1 MTPRNQ
7 KLSNDTHLLLIR
19 NVARHV
25 EPAMNLLKIK
35 VLAVVSA
42 LLVTSCVHQ
51 AREPMQT
58 VSYVDIKKFMGDWH
72 VLANI
77 PTFAERD
84 AVNPIERYTLNE
96 DGTIDTRFMFIRA
109 KNGAKKELKATG
121 YIQQDSNNAVWGM
134 QFVWPIKADYRVV
147 YLDPDYQTTIIGRNK
162 RDYLWI
168 MARDPN
174 LPREKLLQLINIA
187 VQLGY
192 DRELIQFPEKREEFL
207 ATG

>member
-1 MTPRNQ
+1 
-7 KLSNDTHLLLIR
+7 
-19 NVARHV
+19 
-25 EPAMNLLKIK
+25 MNLLKIK

-77 PTFAERD
+77 PTFAERG

-96 DGTIDTRFMFIRA
+96 NGTIDTRFSFIRA
-109 KNGAKKELKATG
+109 KDGAKKELKATG
-121 YIQQDSNNAVWGM
+121 YVQQDSNNAVWGM
-134 QFVWPIKADYRVV
+134 QFIWPIKADYRVI
-147 YLDPDYQTTIIGRNK
+147 YLDPDYQTTIIGRKK

-174 LPREKLLQLINIA
+174 LSRETLDHLINIA
-187 VQLGY
+187 VELGY
-192 DRELIQFPEKREEFL
+192 DRRQIQFPERREAFL
-207 ATG
+207 AAG